1 MSGKE
6 QKGEGSYE
14 GTRQYNKATK
24 EFLDTHDVDKLGK
37 EAERAV
43 EKDDGCLKRAEEKG
57 KAPARK

>member
-24 EFLDTHDVDKLGK
+24 EFLDTHDVD
-37 EAERAV
+37 R
-43 EKDDGCLKRAEEKG
+43 
-57 KAPARK
+57 P